1 MLCEHANPQLVDF
14 AAQEL
19 SSAIH
24 AEVEQHLVSCETCQS
39 DYAAIVEWRTM
50 ASNWHDEV
58 VPDWKPMAVPGRDLF
73 ENFRQWFPT
82 AISTAAL
89 AMATLIFVQTPQ
101 TDLGTLPTSQPQAV
115 NFEALPPLPQAQQAA
130 MVQSVMEGSR
140 EQRQG
145 ELQAL
150 LKILKAEMDRRSIE
164 TEESLRYVISH
175 QLQGQEEMDELYR
188 QVETIM
194 LNPDQASELGK
205 GQTIAPL
212 VNPLVDPL
220 INPLKSPGVVS
231 P

>member
-1 MLCEHANPQLVDF
+1 MLCEHANPQLVEF

-19 SSAIH
+19 SAATH
-24 AEVEQHLVSCETCQS
+24 AEVEQHLVNCETCQT
-39 DYAAIVEWRTM
+39 DYAAIVDWRTM

-58 VPDWKPMAVPGRDLF
+58 VPVWKPVSMPGRDLF

-101 TDLGTLPTSQPQAV
+101 TDIGTLPTGQNQAAS
-115 NFEALPPLPQAQQAA
+115 FEALPPLPQAQQAA

-164 TEESLRYVISH
+164 TEESLRFVISH

-188 QVETIM
+188 QVEAIM
-194 LNPDQASELGK
+194 LNPDQAAGRLKNQTNARPKSGLGD
-205 GQTIAPL
+205 I
-212 VNPLVDPL
+212 
-220 INPLKSPGVVS
+220 SP
-231 P
+231 